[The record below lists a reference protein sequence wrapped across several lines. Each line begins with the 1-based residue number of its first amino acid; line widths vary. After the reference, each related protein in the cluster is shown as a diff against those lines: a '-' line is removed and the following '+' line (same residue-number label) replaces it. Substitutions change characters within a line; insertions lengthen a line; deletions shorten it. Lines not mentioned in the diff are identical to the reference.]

1 MNKKLKHRKGAWFVK
16 VRGSY
21 LPCSWQGWLSYVPYV
36 GYLVAAMVILIH
48 TLGTD
53 HWPIIAVLYLPAA
66 VAAVAVMSWL
76 ASQKS

>member
-1 MNKKLKHRKGAWFVK
+1 MRKTVKHRKGAWFIR

-36 GYLVAAMVILIH
+36 GYLIGALIILVNN
-48 TLGTD
+48 LGGNN
-53 HWPIIAVLYLPAA
+53 WPIIAVLYVPIA
-66 VAAVAVMSWL
+66 VAAVVVMNWL